1 MSRVGSQ
8 RGAIGR
14 SVYEL
19 PDDCEADGEIQCVA
33 YHDKTKVAH
42 VKDDVF
48 STAVLQAAEGSPN
61 VKMEKPSIKGGKG
74 IIVQRKRQME
84 VAINPDFPR
93 HRRIAVA
100 RFASIRGRWWCGVV
114 VPHDWTGEVE

>member
-1 MSRVGSQ
+1 MSAGGGSQ
-8 RGAIGR
+8 RGAIGQ

-48 STAVLQAAEGSPN
+48 STAVLQAAKGSPN

-84 VAINPDFPR
+84 VAINPDFLR
-93 HRRIAVA
+93 HWRIAVA
-100 RFASIRGRWWCGVV
+100 RFASIEGRW
-114 VPHDWTGEVE
+114 